1 MKFTFKM
8 FVLVGMIL
16 VGKYLKDDASNEIGK
31 EKDLTTGSA
40 YSVNFQETFPFTQQ
54 TNSVVEPTIK
64 KVTTEETFTYS
75 LN

>member
-16 VGKYLKDDASNEIGK
+16 VGKFLKEEASSEIGK
-31 EKDLTTGSA
+31 KEDLTTGNA

-54 TNSVVEPTIK
+54 TNSVVKPVNKQEN
-64 KVTTEETFTYS
+64 TEETFTYS